1 MRYLSALIVGLVPAL
16 GQDTPNSPM
25 MGNTTVVAAAT
36 TSANV
41 LIGEALAFL
50 TGRWMAMVEASTSA
64 AAGEMTATFKSGLT
78 VHADGVSVNPASAAG
93 VINGDGRDVLLQG
106 EIVSGQLDLK
116 FASTAAGNTN
126 ATWRVTVT
134 A

>member
-1 MRYLSALIVGLVPAL
+1 MKWIAAVLAGLVPGGVGTEARSPVM
-16 GQDTPNSPM
+16 GDTTS
-25 MGNTTVVAAAT
+25 VAAT
-36 TSANV
+36 STSANV

-93 VINGDGRDVLLQG
+93 VINGDGRDVILQG
-106 EIVSGQLDLK
+106 EDVTGQLDLK
-116 FASTAAGNTN
+116 FTSTAAGATN
-126 ATWRVTVT
+126 STWRVTVT